1 MSHDD
6 SSETLRSRLSYSK
19 PRQEVL
25 NEDIHHVL
33 ALFPISLYAERS
45 NRAEVYGF
53 NEALKQDIPIRNT
66 VSGEQYGPR
75 GATPRVA
82 IP

>member
-1 MSHDD
+1 MSRRFERYAT
-6 SSETLRSRLSYSK
+6 STEQEVLFRLSYSK

-33 ALFPISLYAERS
+33 ALFPIFLYAERS

-53 NEALKQDIPIRNT
+53 NEASKQDF
-66 VSGEQYGPR
+66 
-75 GATPRVA
+75 
-82 IP
+82 